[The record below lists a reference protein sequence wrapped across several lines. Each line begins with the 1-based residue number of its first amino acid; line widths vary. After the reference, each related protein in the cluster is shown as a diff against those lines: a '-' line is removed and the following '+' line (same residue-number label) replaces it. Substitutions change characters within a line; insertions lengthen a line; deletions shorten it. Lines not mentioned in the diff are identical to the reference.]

1 MDDLREILKHL
12 DPADCSYTEWCTCG
26 MALKQEGYSAE
37 DWAAWSARDRARYH
51 EGECRRKWE
60 TFRGNP
66 EPVTGGTIYQL
77 AVDHG
82 WNPVA
87 DIQSGFLD
95 WDSEFVADGRII
107 DPAWVESREVQKP
120 DGWSPAKELRR
131 YLETLF
137 EPSET
142 VSMVMQSYLDEKK
155 GKYIPRSAGM
165 SFSVGEVLEKL
176 SAHGDD
182 IGAILGDYDKKA
194 GAWVRFNP
202 MDGKGAKNANV
213 TEYRYALVE
222 SDTLDIEKQNA
233 LIRELELPVAVLVH
247 SGGKS
252 LHAIVRI
259 DAPDYTEYQKRVN
272 YLYSICQKNGMEI
285 DRQNKNP
292 SRLSRLPGCVRG
304 DKRQY
309 IVDLNIGKRTWDEW
323 KEYIESVND
332 SLPDFQNLYDTIDDL
347 PPKAPEVIKGVLR
360 KGHKMLIVGASK
372 TGKSFLLME
381 LCLAIASGEKW
392 MGWECSKG
400 RVLYVNLEVD
410 RNSCSHRFRDAY
422 LAMGIPKETFK
433 SLDIWNLRGQTE
445 NMEKL
450 VPKLVRRAK
459 KHEYKAII
467 IDPIYKVLTGD
478 ENSAEQMAKFCNQF
492 DKIAFETGAAV
503 IYVHHHSKGA
513 QGGKRAMDRA
523 SGSGVFGRDPD
534 ALIDLIELPLSTEQK
549 QQTTRNAALDAGS
562 EWLKKNHYDYWASL
576 PQAPDYNMPEDY
588 YNAVRGEAKEAEW
601 LKDFQ
606 SVMHEA
612 EETAGNYTA
621 IRADATLREFKKPK
635 PVNLWFKH
643 PIHEVDESGMLA
655 DIQPEEDG
663 RSRSNRNLG
672 KSGKKNKTKEELQEE
687 RQIEFDQLFASLDVD
702 HKGCVS
708 KKELAKSLSVTEK
721 TIKNRVKESNGK
733 YISSDDGNVYLK
745 EK

>member
-1 MDDLREILKHL
+1 MDNLLEILRHL
-12 DPADCSYTEWCTCG
+12 DPGSCDYTEWTEVG
-26 MALKQEGYSAE
+26 MALKHEGYSAE
-37 DWAAWSARDRARYH
+37 DWEAWSARDRARYH

-60 TFRGNP
+60 SFRGSP

-77 AVDHG
+77 TVSKG
-82 WNPVA
+82 WSPQA
-87 DIQSGFLD
+87 DIQGGFLD
-95 WDSEFVADGRII
+95 WDAQFVADGRII
-107 DPAWVESREVQKP
+107 DPSWIENQEVKTP
-120 DGWSPAKELRR
+120 DKWHPGKELKK

-142 VSMVMQSYLDEKK
+142 VGIVVQSRLDTEK
-155 GKYIPRSAGM
+155 GKYIPRNAGM
-165 SFSVGEVLEKL
+165 SFNVAELLEKL
-176 SAHGDD
+176 SASGDD
-182 IGAILGDYDKKA
+182 IGAVIGDYDKAA

-202 MDGKGAKNANV
+202 LDGKGMKNANV

-252 LHAIVRI
+252 LHAIVKI

-304 DKRQY
+304 DKKQY

-347 PPKAPEVIKGVLR
+347 PPKAPEVIKGILR

-392 MGWECSKG
+392 MGWECSNG

-410 RNSCSHRFRDAY
+410 KDSCSHRFRDAY

-433 SLDIWNLRGQTE
+433 SLDVWNLRGQTE

-450 VPKLVRRAK
+450 VPKLVRRTK

-601 LKDFQ
+601 LADFQ
-606 SVMHEA
+606 KVMYEA
-612 EETAGNYTA
+612 EEAAGNYTA

-643 PIHEVDESGMLA
+643 PVHEVDESGMLA
-655 DIQPEEDG
+655 DIQLEEDG

-672 KSGKKNKTKEELQEE
+672 KSGKRAKTKEERKED
-687 RQIEFDQLFASLDVD
+687 RKKEFDELFASLDID
-702 HKGCVS
+702 GKGEVS
-708 KKELAKSLSVTEK
+708 RDDLMKAGDFKIDTL
-721 TIKNRVKESNGK
+721 KNRIKEHAGK
-733 YISSDDGNVYLK
+733 YFTDEFNVVHMRK
-745 EK
+745 

>member
-1 MDDLREILKHL
+1 MDDLREILRHL
-12 DPADCSYTEWCTCG
+12 DPGSCDYTQWCEVG
-26 MALKQEGYSAE
+26 MALKHEGYSAD
-37 DWAAWSARDRARYH
+37 DWEAWSAGDRARYH

-82 WNPVA
+82 WNPAA

-95 WDSEFVADGRII
+95 WDTSFVADGTII
-107 DPAWVESREVQKP
+107 DPSWVESQEIKKP
-120 DGWSPAKELRR
+120 DKWSPAKELKK

-142 VSMVMQSYLDEKK
+142 VGIVVQSLLDKEK
-155 GKYIPRSAGM
+155 GKYIPRNAGM
-165 SFSVGEVLEKL
+165 SFTVSDILEKL
-176 SAHGDD
+176 SSSGDD
-182 IGAILGDYDKKA
+182 IGAVIGDYDKKA

-202 MDGKGAKNANV
+202 MDGKGMKNANV

-222 SDTLDIEKQNA
+222 SDTLDVEKQNA

-292 SRLSRLPGCVRG
+292 SRLSRLPGCSRG
-304 DKRQY
+304 EKKQY
-309 IVDLNIGKRTWDEW
+309 IVDTNIGKRSWDEW
-323 KEYIESVND
+323 KEYIESVSD
-332 SLPDFQNLYDTIDDL
+332 TLPDFENIYDIIDDL
-347 PPKAPEVIKGVLR
+347 PPKAPEVINGILR

-372 TGKSFLLME
+372 TGKSYLIIE
-381 LCLAIASGEKW
+381 LCLAIASGGKW
-392 MGWECSKG
+392 LEWDCAQG

-410 RNSCSHRFRDAY
+410 RDSCAHRFRDAY
-422 LAMGIPKETFK
+422 IAMGIPKETFK
-433 SLDIWNLRGQTE
+433 HLDIWNLRGQTE

-459 KHEYKAII
+459 KHSYRAII

-478 ENSAEQMAKFCNQF
+478 ENSAEQMARFCNQF

-503 IYVHHHSKGA
+503 IYIHHHSKGA

-534 ALIDLIELPLSTEQK
+534 ALIDLIELPLNSDQK
-549 QQTTRNAALDAGS
+549 RQIVRDTALDAGS
-562 EWLKKNHYDYWASL
+562 KWLETHHRDYWSSL
-576 PQAPDYNMPEDY
+576 PQAHDYNMPEDY
-588 YNAVRGEAKEAEW
+588 YSAVRDQAKEADW

-606 SVMHEA
+606 NVMHEA
-612 EETAGNYTA
+612 EEIAGDYTA
-621 IRADATLREFKKPK
+621 LRVDATLREFRKPK
-635 PVNLWFKH
+635 AVNLWFKH
-643 PIHEVDESGMLA
+643 PIHEVDQTGMLA
-655 DIQPEEDG
+655 DIQPDEDG
-663 RSRSNRNLG
+663 RSRSKRNLG
-672 KSGKKNKTKEELQEE
+672 KSGKRAKTKEERKED
-687 RQIEFDQLFASLDVD
+687 RKKEFDELFASLDID
-702 HKGCVS
+702 GKGEVS
-708 KKELAKSLSVTEK
+708 RDDLMKAGDFKIDTL
-721 TIKNRVKESNGK
+721 KNRIKEHAGK
-733 YISSDDGNVYLK
+733 YFTDEFNVVHMRK
-745 EK
+745 